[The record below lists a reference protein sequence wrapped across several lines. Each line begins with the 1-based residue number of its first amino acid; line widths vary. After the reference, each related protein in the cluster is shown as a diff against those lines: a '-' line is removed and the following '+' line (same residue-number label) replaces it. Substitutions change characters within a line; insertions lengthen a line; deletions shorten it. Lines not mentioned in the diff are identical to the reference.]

1 MHRGVLGKVSFFL
14 PHLSVLS
21 CSSPESR
28 DYQFLGLSRAV
39 IYMYVSLHIN
49 IHIPLH
55 ANGSILHTLFC
66 SFLSPPAPH
75 ILTLCL
81 KIVEPRY
88 FYSLVH
94 ELSIFYY
101 IAYDLDTQ
109 FLLMSMDKVLNY
121 SLFLVYRTEY
131 LM

>member
-1 MHRGVLGKVSFFL
+1 MHRGVLRKVSFFL
-14 PHLSVLS
+14 PHFSVLS

-28 DYQFLGLSRAV
+28 NYQFLGLSRAV

-49 IHIPLH
+49 IHIRLH
-55 ANGSILHTLFC
+55 ANGSILNTLFC
-66 SFLSPPAPH
+66 SFLFPPH
-75 ILTLCL
+75 ILTICL

-101 IAYDLDTQ
+101 IAYHLGTQ
-109 FLLMSMDKVLNY
+109 FLLAWMDKVLNY
-121 SLFLVYRTEY
+121 CLFLAYRTEY

>member
-1 MHRGVLGKVSFFL
+1 
-14 PHLSVLS
+14 
-21 CSSPESR
+21 
-28 DYQFLGLSRAV
+28 
-39 IYMYVSLHIN
+39 MYVSLHIN
-49 IHIPLH
+49 IHISLH
-55 ANGSILHTLFC
+55 ANGSILNTLFC
-66 SFLSPPAPH
+66 SFLFSPQ
-75 ILTLCL
+75 ILTICL

-101 IAYDLDTQ
+101 IAYHLDTQ

-121 SLFLVYRTEY
+121 SLFLAYRTEY